1 MIGASW
7 FWSVGAHFVYLK
19 KKKRVPHL
27 RFHIYYRTGWGENLG
42 IDYILLSGKKRGRV
56 LLASQD
62 GESWLGTLE
71 VSSRTEIEYI
81 YVVLDGNGDVIRKE
95 PALRRTLKLGHRG
108 YVLLSDVWTDRPLPS
123 VLWSSA
129 FTECVY
135 KGCLPEEE
143 VTAAYR
149 LRLVAPPPPEGYRWG
164 VSGGSSMLGNWR
176 SDAVCLL
183 VRTGVYEWSC
193 SLNSCDFQ
201 NGTQYKYVLVDE
213 KDPLRLIWEEGDNR
227 RLPILKIEKNEA
239 AMRTDDMPR
248 LQLPAWRGA
257 GVVIPV
263 FSLRSRKSFGIGDFG
278 DLKRFVTWAASTGMK
293 AVQLL
298 PVNDTTTSGTWKD
311 SYPYS
316 GISVFALHPIYLD
329 MEEWRNTVS
338 YARYVGRRDALN
350 GLPEVDYEAVFEE
363 KINFLHDLY
372 EECAGQILK
381 TKAFRNFCE
390 ENEYWLGAYTSFCE
404 RTAARIKKED
414 RKREDKCGKFYS
426 FVQFLLHRQMQAA
439 HEHARKLGV
448 ILKGDIPIGIGRNSV
463 PAEAVPEL
471 FHFDGQAGAPPD
483 AFARHG
489 QNWGF
494 PTYNWDE
501 MQKDDYDWWR
511 RRFRHMA
518 DYFDAY
524 RIDHV
529 LGFFRIWE
537 IPYDH
542 IYGLLGHFRPALPLT
557 QEEIFKFG
565 FTENVDELCRPRLT
579 IGRLEELAEE
589 VGGHG
594 LMRFFYQREDGRY
607 ELRPEFDTQRKL
619 MAALPEGPLRNILMD
634 IVADILFIEDK
645 ELPRH
650 YHPRIAAQETWRFGL
665 LDEEQRRAFNRLYD
679 DFFYVR
685 HNAFWAE
692 EAMKKLPSVVGES
705 PLLPCAEDLGMV
717 PPGVPE
723 VLRHMNILTL
733 EIQRMPKRYG
743 VRFDDLGQNPWLSVT
758 TIATHDMPPLRL
770 WWQEDRE
777 RAQEYW
783 HTVLKR
789 SGPAPMDA
797 TPDLCEQVVSDH
809 LASPSML
816 CLLGLQD
823 FFSIDAAFCRPDPKE
838 EQINDPAN
846 PEQYWCYR
854 MHVTIEDL
862 MSATAFNEK
871 LRGLIRRSGR

>member
-1 MIGASW
+1 MS
-7 FWSVGAHFVYLK
+7 
-19 KKKRVPHL
+19 HL
-27 RFHIYYRTGWGENLG
+27 RFHLFYRTGWGERLG
-42 IDYILLSGKKRGRV
+42 IDYVLSDKETGR
-56 LLASQD
+56 LFLESQD
-62 GESWLGTLE
+62 GEAWSGTMD
-71 VSSRTEIEYI
+71 VPSRTEALDYT
-81 YVVLDGNGDVIRKE
+81 YVVFDGSGNVIRRE
-95 PALRRTLKLGHRG
+95 PSLRRSLRAGHRG
-108 YVLLSDVWTDRPLPS
+108 YILLSDAWTERPLPS
-123 VLWSSA
+123 VLWRSA

-135 KGCLPEEE
+135 KGRLSEEDE
-143 VTAAYR
+143 AAAYR
-149 LRLVAPPPPEGYRWG
+149 LRMVAPPPPEGYRWG
-164 VSGGSSMLGNWR
+164 VSGDSPALGCWKAETVR
-176 SDAVCLL
+176 LL
-183 VRTGVYEWSC
+183 SRTGVYEWSC
-193 SLNSCDFQ
+193 PLSSSDFQ
-201 NGTQYKYVLVDE
+201 NGAEYKYVLVDE
-213 KDPLRLIWEEGDNR
+213 KNPLRLIWEEGENR
-227 RLPILKIEKNEA
+227 RLPILKTEKNETA
-239 AMRTDDMPR
+239 VRTDDMPR

-278 DLKRFVTWAASTGMK
+278 DLKRFVTWAASTGMT

-298 PVNDTTTSGTWKD
+298 PVNDTTASGTWRD

-316 GISVFALHPIYLD
+316 GISVFALHPVYLD
-329 MEEWRNTVS
+329 MEEWKDTAA
-338 YARYVGRRDALN
+338 YARCVGRRDALN
-350 GLPEVDYEAVFEE
+350 ELPEVDYEAVFEI
-363 KINFLHDLY
+363 KTNFLRDLY
-372 EECAGQILK
+372 EECAEGILK
-381 TKAFRNFCE
+381 SKAFRKFCE
-390 ENEYWLGAYTSFCE
+390 ENEYWLDAYARFSE
-404 RTAARIKKED
+404 RTAAGIRKGGKKHQD
-414 RKREDKCGKFYS
+414 RQGKFYP

-439 HEHARKLGV
+439 HEHARELGV

-501 MQKDDYDWWR
+501 MRKDDYDWWR

-518 DYFDAY
+518 NYFDAY

-537 IPYDH
+537 IPYCH
-542 IYGLLGHFRPALPLT
+542 IYGLLGHFRPALPLAP
-557 QEEIFKFG
+557 EDISNFG
-565 FTENVDELCRPRLT
+565 FTENVDELCRPILT
-579 IGRLEELAEE
+579 PGRLEKLAED

-594 LMRFFYQREDGRY
+594 LMRFFDQREDGRF
-607 ELRPEFDTQRKL
+607 ELKPEFDTQRKL
-619 MAALPEGPLRNILMD
+619 MAVLPEGTLRNILMEV
-634 IVADILFIEDK
+634 VADVLFIEDR
-645 ELPRH
+645 EAPRH

-665 LDEEQRRAFNRLYD
+665 LNEEQRQAFNRLYD

-692 EAMKKLPSVVGES
+692 EAMKKLPSVVGEAS
-705 PLLPCAEDLGMV
+705 LLPCAEDLGMV
-717 PPGVPE
+717 PPGVPD
-723 VLRHMNILTL
+723 VLRRMNILTL

-743 VRFDDLGQNPWLSVT
+743 VRFDDPGQNPWLSVA

-770 WWQEDRE
+770 WWQEDRK

-783 HTVLKR
+783 NTVLKR
-789 SGPAPMDA
+789 SGTAPAEA

-823 FFSIDAAFCRPDPKE
+823 FFSIDAAFCRPDPRE

-846 PEQYWCYR
+846 PEQYWRYR
-854 MHVTIEDL
+854 MHVTIEEL

-871 LRGLIRRSGR
+871 LRGLIQRSGR